1 VLALQTLGAGDAL
14 GWSWLFPPY
23 PWRFN
28 ASALELAP
36 TKCDDDHSLGYEIV
50 KRFAQVIIRR
60 LQASQLP
67 PMLYLWSRFAND
79 MTTLSFGTHKAGC
92 WHNMMTPCGP
102 QLMRFAAA

>member
-1 VLALQTLGAGDAL
+1 MLALQTLGAGDAL

-79 MTTLSFGTHKAGC
+79 MTTLSYLRYAKVTASTLAHTC
-92 WHNMMTPCGP
+92 MICGP
-102 QLMRFAAA
+102 KTFC